1 MTRGNSTTRT
11 RLMLV
16 ALILVLG
23 AYWVGARFGPRQAEQ
38 VEAHRATAE
47 PPAQEVVAAAP
58 VKTAGNPLVA
68 LTEEESINVR
78 IYKAVSPAVANILTK
93 ATEYDFFMD
102 AVPVEGAGSGFLIDP
117 RGYILTNYHVVAGAQ
132 TMEVILGDQSRYPAK
147 FIGADQRNDVAL
159 IKIDPKGKQLTSL
172 SLGDSSTL
180 QVGQKVLA
188 IGDPFGFQ
196 STLTT
201 GVVSALGR
209 TVQTSQTTFI
219 DEAIQTDASINRGN
233 SGGPLINTH
242 GEVIG
247 INSAIYTPSGTTA
260 GIGFAIPINSAK
272 LIANDLMSG
281 GRVRRAYLGVQ
292 TVPVSGWLAEA
303 LDLPVQDGLLVEQA
317 TKGGPAAA
325 AGIHGGDRAAQAGMR
340 RIMIGGDVIVAL
352 DGQKVGTQFDMNVLL
367 NRKRPGD
374 SVSVTVYRGAKKIDI
389 PVKLG
394 EKEGN

>member
-1 MTRGNSTTRT
+1 
-11 RLMLV
+11 
-16 ALILVLG
+16 
-23 AYWVGARFGPRQAEQ
+23 
-38 VEAHRATAE
+38 
-47 PPAQEVVAAAP
+47 
-58 VKTAGNPLVA
+58 
-68 LTEEESINVR
+68 VR
-78 IYKAVSPAVANILTK
+78 IYRQASPAVANILTK

-102 AVPVEGAGSGFLIDP
+102 PVPVEGAGSGFVIDP
-117 RGYILTNYHVVAGAQ
+117 RGFILTNYHVVAGAQ
-132 TMEVILGDQSRYPAK
+132 AIEVILGDQSRYPAK

-159 IKIDPKGKQLTSL
+159 VKIDPKGKQLSAL
-172 SLGDSSTL
+172 PLGDSSTL

-219 DEAIQTDASINRGN
+219 DQAIQTDASINRGN

-260 GIGFAIPINSAK
+260 GIGFAIPINTAK
-272 LIANDLMSG
+272 LIANDLMTE
-281 GRVRRAYLGVQ
+281 GRVRRAYLGV
-292 TVPVSGWLAEA
+292 TTLAVGGWLAEA
-303 LDLPVQDGLLVEQA
+303 LDLPVQDGLLVEQT

-325 AGIHGGDRAAQAGMR
+325 AGIHGGDRVAEAGMR
-340 RIMIGGDVIVAL
+340 RIIIGGDVIVAL
-352 DGQKVGTQFDMNVLL
+352 DGQKVTNQYDVDVLL

-374 SVSVTVYRGAKKIDI
+374 IVTLTVYRGAKKVDV

-394 EKEGN
+394 ERDGN